1 MKARIL
7 QIIIDTNVLLSAVRS
22 QFGASFRLLSLI
34 EDSRFEIN
42 LSVALALEYEDVL
55 KRPALNPNLTIQEAD
70 DILDFLCQNANL
82 CEIFYLWRPTL
93 RDPKDDFVLE
103 LAVESNCDYIV
114 TFNTKDFAGSEKFGI
129 KAIRPKDFLQI
140 IGEIK

>member
-1 MKARIL
+1 MKAKVF
-7 QIIIDTNVLLSAVRS
+7 QITIDTNVLLSAVRS

-34 EDSRFEIN
+34 EDARFQIN
-42 LSVALALEYEDVL
+42 LSVALVLEYEDVL
-55 KRPALNPNLTIQEAD
+55 KRPTLNPNLTNRQID

-82 CEIFYLWRPTL
+82 REIFYLWRPTL

-114 TFNTKDFAGSEKFGI
+114 TFNTKDFAEAEKFGI
-129 KAIRPKDFLQI
+129 KAVRPKEFLRI
-140 IGEIK
+140 IGEVK